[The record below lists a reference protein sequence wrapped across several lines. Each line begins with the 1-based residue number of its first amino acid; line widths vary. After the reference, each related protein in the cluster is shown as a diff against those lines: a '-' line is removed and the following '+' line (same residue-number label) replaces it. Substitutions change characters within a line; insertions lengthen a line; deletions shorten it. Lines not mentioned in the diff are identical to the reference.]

1 VVSLMSEEGARGLAM
16 VRVAMVATRMVVNFM
31 LVVGGGGAWFRVG
44 SCGLFVV
51 VEFVVEGLS
60 VLELLSVMRES

>member
-1 VVSLMSEEGARGLAM
+1 
-16 VRVAMVATRMVVNFM
+16 M
-31 LVVGGGGAWFRVG
+31 LVVGGGGAWFGFG